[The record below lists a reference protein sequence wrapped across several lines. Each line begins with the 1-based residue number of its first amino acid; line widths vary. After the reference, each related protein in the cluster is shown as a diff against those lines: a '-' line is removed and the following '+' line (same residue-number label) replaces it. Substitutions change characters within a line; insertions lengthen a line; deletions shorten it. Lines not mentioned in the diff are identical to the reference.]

1 MTSKHEYKTALKRLD
16 KDIRV
21 CFLYLEGLIE
31 ERFTTAIA
39 TQQPPSA
46 PRGDLREIKSA
57 LDSLQKQINGLRPK
71 IEAGYKLAL
80 DHPEQ
85 EKYLKRLAKKTEE
98 FIVGVQSQIKER
110 YDAGEYSEGER
121 RKLRK
126 TGLLDIKKEENNDY
140 YI

>member
-1 MTSKHEYKTALKRLD
+1 MPTKQDYDAALGQLD
-16 KDIRV
+16 KPTRV
-21 CFLYLEGLIE
+21 CILFLRQLIDE
-31 ERFTTAIA
+31 KINMVLSL
-39 TQQPPSA
+39 QQPPA
-46 PRGDLREIKSA
+46 PEVNLSEIEST

-85 EKYLKRLAKKTEE
+85 EKYLKKLAKRTEE
-98 FIVGVQSQIKER
+98 FIVGVQTQIKER

-140 YI
+140 YR